1 MHEQQIL
8 YETSTYLGK
17 AYVYFTHNYNEVSTH
32 HFETQG
38 MHVRCRF
45 SENLTDF
52 FCALTGVFIPKI
64 SSKSS
69 DKQVYDSILN
79 QTKRRKTENMFCI
92 SSQTRK
98 LI

>member
-1 MHEQQIL
+1 MYVWWIIP
-8 YETSTYLGK
+8 TYLRK
-17 AYVYFTHNYNEVSTH
+17 AYVCFTHNYNEVSTH
-32 HFETQG
+32 HFETQE

-79 QTKRRKTENMFCI
+79 QTKRRKTENMFYI